1 MIWHSGHNT
10 DGLCESWLLTAGS
23 EGVFHC
29 VCYCLQLQS
38 ANAEYQHLLSLLEVY
53 ISMKLSS
60 WRPISRQE
68 LVDNVNRS
76 GTPILHSHNTTA
88 PSRQSSL
95 SSNMRRPNPSFTP
108 PSPSGL
114 SQLDT
119 SQLTRTL
126 YLSLT
131 FSSDT
136 AVTANN
142 DSEALALSSS
152 PSASNAT
159 QPQNDPIPLPV
170 LLLASTPS
178 SFATALQN
186 NDVAAQSL
194 AVTTVEQTCK
204 SRESFNAV
212 FGCLY
217 WGYLELDPVR
227 EAQANG
233 RADLLCVT
241 IDSILLA
248 EKIEAGSVVDLL
260 CRELQMEF
268 GDVILTKEQIGKLM
282 GGGMVCEEFLLGW
295 TWEFADSGELKSNDV
310 VRAHQ
315 DAVRVAMEQVPG
327 FKDFIGKVAQRY
339 EGTAVHEL
347 FAEEPGWEVERR
359 GVRID
364 LGKNMEREASVRLSS
379 ESERENQKATRAR
392 RKLENEQGNGDDTV
406 REGGSVSG
414 RTRGSKKRTLD
425 EMDVIEDVPVGDEV
439 ESAAPTE
446 GSTSARPKLTLKSSA
461 GTPEL

>member
-1 MIWHSGHNT
+1 MNLGSSQQA
-10 DGLCESWLLTAGS
+10 LKESFTAFS
-23 EGVFHC
+23 TAFRSR
-29 VCYCLQLQS
+29 QQTQS
-38 ANAEYQHLLSLLEVY
+38 NKQHLLSLLEVY
-53 ISMKLSS
+53 ISPKPSS
-60 WRPISRQE
+60 WRPISLQDP
-68 LVDNVNRS
+68 VDNVKPS
-76 GTPILHSHNTTA
+76 HTPCLHSRATSHPFRRPT
-88 PSRQSSL
+88 L
-95 SSNMRRPNPSFTP
+95 SSNMRRPNPLFTP
-108 PSPSGL
+108 PSPSEL

-126 YLSLT
+126 YLSLP

-136 AVTANN
+136 ATVAFD

-159 QPQNDPIPLPV
+159 QSANELIPLPV

-178 SFATALQN
+178 SFATALEN

-204 SRESFNAV
+204 SKESFDVV

-217 WGYLELDPVR
+217 WGYLELDPMR
-227 EAQANG
+227 EAQATG
-233 RADLLCVT
+233 RADLLCVMV
-241 IDSILLA
+241 DSIVLA
-248 EKIEAGSVVDLL
+248 EKIEAPSVVDLL

-282 GGGMVCEEFLLGW
+282 GGGTVCEEFLMGW

-310 VRAHQ
+310 VKAHQ
-315 DAVRVAMEQVPG
+315 EAVRVAMDQVPG
-327 FKDFIGKVAQRY
+327 CKDFVGRVAQRY

-359 GVRID
+359 GFRID
-364 LGKNMEREASVRLSS
+364 LGRNKEREASVRLSS

-392 RKLENEQGNGDDTV
+392 RKLEKEQGND
-406 REGGSVSG
+406 EGTGY
-414 RTRGSKKRTLD
+414 R
-425 EMDVIEDVPVGDEV
+425 
-439 ESAAPTE
+439 
-446 GSTSARPKLTLKSSA
+446 
-461 GTPEL
+461 